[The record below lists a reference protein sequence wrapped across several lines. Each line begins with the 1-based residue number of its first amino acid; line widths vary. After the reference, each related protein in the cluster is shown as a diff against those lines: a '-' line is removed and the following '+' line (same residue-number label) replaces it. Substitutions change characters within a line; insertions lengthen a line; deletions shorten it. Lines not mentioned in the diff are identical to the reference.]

1 LSGGFNPN
9 GKILNKLNLLDHR
22 IILETFKRLEKKK
35 MKNKIEHNGLELAEF
50 WKELCENEK
59 NNFIQVESFSSRNP
73 LGMKKWTNIQK
84 IILPSGETLIS
95 EYEEAFFNGE
105 TTGEFISIE
114 FENEIWEGY
123 IIR

>member
-1 LSGGFNPN
+1 
-9 GKILNKLNLLDHR
+9 
-22 IILETFKRLEKKK
+22 

-95 EYEEAFFNGE
+95 EYQETFFNGE
-105 TTGEFISIE
+105 TTSEFISIE